1 MPKDLSW
8 FLIARKMQFL
18 FICDI
23 ADYRLRVLPATE
35 ASWPDCSGS
44 SLFPRLREDIASQAA
59 VSPHQSHGYE

>member
-1 MPKDLSW
+1 
-8 FLIARKMQFL
+8 MQSS